1 MHRLGRIADQ
11 VSMMTTLPEAAAPA
25 EVVPAAGDAAG
36 FKPLHG
42 KRALV
47 TGGSRGVGES
57 CCLRLAEF
65 GCDVAINYAR
75 TADRAEGVKA
85 KCEALGVK
93 AVCVQ
98 ADVSTD
104 AQCKRLVDET
114 VAALGGLDILV
125 NNAGFTKYIDFS
137 DLDAVQESDWHEL
150 MSANVYGQFNV
161 GRAALPFLKQSGEG
175 SIVNLGSQSGIGNS
189 ASSIPYG
196 VTKAACHG
204 LTRMMSR
211 AFAPDVRV
219 NCVAP
224 GFINTEWQ
232 MVGTAQSSDLSV
244 LKFESDSAEHQA
256 KLDEVAAGTLLDKAC
271 GPDDVADAV
280 MSFVV
285 FNKFVTGEILSV
297 TGGNK

>member
-1 MHRLGRIADQ
+1 MCCGLSVATRTGLGYRSGQQQGVATQRGGNRAGAMHRLGRIADQ
-11 VSMMTTLPEAAAPA
+11 VSMMTTLPEAAPA
-25 EVVPAAGDAAG
+25 EVVPAAGVAG
-36 FKPLHG
+36 FKPLQG

-93 AVCVQ
+93 AVSVQ

-104 AQCKRLVDET
+104 AECKRLVDET

-125 NNAGFTKYIDFS
+125 NNAGFTKYIDFT

-161 GRAALPFLKQSGEG
+161 GRAALPQQQLC
-175 SIVNLGSQSGIGNS
+175 
-189 ASSIPYG
+189 A
-196 VTKAACHG
+196 
-204 LTRMMSR
+204 
-211 AFAPDVRV
+211 
-219 NCVAP
+219 
-224 GFINTEWQ
+224 
-232 MVGTAQSSDLSV
+232 
-244 LKFESDSAEHQA
+244 
-256 KLDEVAAGTLLDKAC
+256 
-271 GPDDVADAV
+271 
-280 MSFVV
+280 
-285 FNKFVTGEILSV
+285 
-297 TGGNK
+297 